1 MVNLPAF
8 PAPQEHSGLR
18 QDTGMGAKSQG
29 RKEDQPESQW
39 QPDSLPSLTLLGTGD
54 KVCFDFGVPGAPA
67 PKWHWEMLTE

>member
-1 MVNLPAF
+1 
-8 PAPQEHSGLR
+8 
-18 QDTGMGAKSQG
+18 MGAKSQG